1 MKKIKSFIK
10 ILLFSILIAGSY
22 GIIHDLITS
31 SICPEYYTKFK
42 FFQFGIM
49 DDYQRSFRG
58 SLPLM
63 ASIVGFLATWWFGL
77 LIGFILSV
85 FGLVFKLEERF
96 FEITLKSIFLV
107 IIVAFSCSFFAFVFG
122 YLNPNYNLSYNP
134 YEQKIIEIR
143 QFNLVGLIHNFSYL
157 GGIIGLIIGITN
169 QKKNW
174 FLNKLK
180 E

>member
-1 MKKIKSFIK
+1 MKNIKAIIK
-10 ILLFSILIAGSY
+10 IILISVLISGCY

-49 DDYQRSFRG
+49 DDYQRPFRG
-58 SLPLM
+58 NLPLM

-85 FGLVFKLEERF
+85 FGLVFKLEEKL

-107 IIVAFSCSFFAFVFG
+107 IIVAFSCGFFAFLFG
-122 YLNPNYNLSYNP
+122 NFNPNYNLDYNP
-134 YEQKIIEIR
+134 YEQTIIEIR

-157 GGIIGLIIGITN
+157 GGIIGLIVGITN

-174 FLNKLK
+174 FLNNLK
-180 E
+180 Q

>member
-10 ILLFSILIAGSY
+10 ILLISILIAGCY

-49 DDYQRSFRG
+49 DDYQRPFRG
-58 SLPLM
+58 NLPLM

-77 LIGFILSV
+77 LLGFILSV
-85 FGLVFKLEERF
+85 FGLVFKLEDRF
-96 FEITLKSIFLV
+96 IEITLNSIFLV
-107 IIVAFSCSFFAFVFG
+107 IIVGVFFGFCAYIFG
-122 YLNPNYNLSYNP
+122 SLNANYNLSYNL

>member
-1 MKKIKSFIK
+1 MENIKSFIK
-10 ILLFSILIAGSY
+10 ILLISILIAGCY

-49 DDYQRSFRG
+49 DDYQRPFRG
-58 SLPLM
+58 NLPII
-63 ASIVGFLATWWFGL
+63 ASMVGFLATWWFGL
-77 LIGFILSV
+77 LIGIILSI

-107 IIVAFSCSFFAFVFG
+107 IIVAFSCGVFAFIFG

-143 QFNLVGLIHNFSYL
+143 KYNLVGLIHNFSYL
-157 GGIIGLIIGITN
+157 GGLIGLIIGIKN

-174 FLNKLK
+174 FLNNLK
-180 E
+180 Q